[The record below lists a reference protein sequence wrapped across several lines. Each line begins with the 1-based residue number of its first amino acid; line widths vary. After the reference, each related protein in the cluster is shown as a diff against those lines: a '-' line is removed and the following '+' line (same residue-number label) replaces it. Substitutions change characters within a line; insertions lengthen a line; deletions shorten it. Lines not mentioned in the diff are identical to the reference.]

1 MVAANLTDDRRYL
14 KLELGHEKKTVRAP
28 TDATGALAKP
38 PAGCSTIFVKNLP
51 YSCDEDAIRQVMTK
65 FGAVR
70 DVRLAV
76 DTSANPPRLKGFGY
90 VHFEN
95 QSSPFK
101 AAQAAFAG
109 SLALSGRQLCVDYEV
124 SAKPKG
130 SFRRVD
136 GKLWEE
142 TSTK

>member
-1 MVAANLTDDRRYL
+1 M
-14 KLELGHEKKTVRAP
+14 RAP
-28 TDATGALAKP
+28 TDAKGAVAKP
-38 PAGCSTIFVKNLP
+38 PDGCNTVFVKNLP
-51 YSCDEDAIRQVMTK
+51 YSCDEDAVRQVMTK

-76 DTSANPPRLKGFGY
+76 DASATPPRLKGFGY

-109 SLALSGRQLCVDYEV
+109 SLVLSGRQLSIDYEV
-124 SAKPKG
+124 GAKPKG
-130 SFRRVD
+130 SFRRTD
-136 GKLWEE
+136 GRLWNE
-142 TSTK
+142 KQVL

>member
-1 MVAANLTDDRRYL
+1 M
-14 KLELGHEKKTVRAP
+14 
-28 TDATGALAKP
+28 
-38 PAGCSTIFVKNLP
+38 I
-51 YSCDEDAIRQVMTK
+51 K
-65 FGAVR
+65 FGVVR

-76 DTSANPPRLKGFGY
+76 DMSANPPRLKGFGY

-101 AAQAAFAG
+101 AAQAAFSG

-130 SFRRVD
+130 SFRRTD

-142 TSTK
+142 KAAK